1 MSVGRYTLGRL
12 ERISFHQQESHGRD
26 ADHSN
31 TLPPHSLSNVY
42 NSLPPTSRLRE
53 TTFLALVEVAAA
65 NDDLDL
71 VSPALSSLPHWL
83 AQWNISEQRKAAV
96 LDIVANKLEA
106 SHAAE
111 RAYDFRVAHL
121 QYLSS
126 NSAASPDASTAQT
139 SAEKA
144 VASAL
149 KLPKVFDFDS
159 LLRLSVVQGLQ
170 QSSPAVLEL
179 VKILVQG
186 SLSDYNSWASSGSA
200 ELNRLGVEAAVVER
214 KVRLLELAALCS
226 KAVEGATTQG
236 AGAEVS
242 YQAISQAIQ
251 VNDSEVESWVIDV
264 IRAGLVSGKLSQVRS
279 SFRVY
284 RSTYRTFK
292 QEQWKLLETRL
303 QEWDNTLEGILSTL
317 SAPRGPG
324 RQEQATSGSNA
335 PAIVGVPGV
344 DAALSQA

>member
-1 MSVGRYTLGRL
+1 MDSGFWTSAQQ
-12 ERISFHQQESHGRD
+12 ISIPNVVEIE
-26 ADHSN
+26 ADHCNASP
-31 TLPPHSLSNVY
+31 LHSLSNVY
-42 NSLPPTSRLRE
+42 NSLPATSRLRE

-96 LDIVANKLEA
+96 LDTVANKLEA

-111 RAYDFRVAHL
+111 RAYEFRVAHL

-126 NSAASPDASTAQT
+126 NSAASPDAETAKT

-200 ELNRLGVEAAVVER
+200 ELNRLGVEATIVER

-303 QEWDNTLEGILSTL
+303 QEWDSTLEGILSTL